1 MASGKHI
8 RVRSRHKRRG
18 RRLWRYLAGA
28 ALGWLAFS
36 LVLVIPLRWLPVPIT
51 SVMLL
56 SRLDRRPDQPPIVHR
71 WVPYQAIAPVMKL
84 AVMAGEDQR
93 FPYHHG
99 FDFRAIRNAL
109 EAYEA
114 GARLRGASTIS
125 QQTAKNLF
133 LWPARSWLRK
143 GLEAWFTV
151 LLELCWPKQRILE
164 VYLNVVQFGANIFG
178 VEAASEHFFG
188 ESAAAL
194 TRQQAALLAAVLPA
208 PSRYRVN
215 APSEH
220 VLARQH
226 WILRQMRQLGG
237 LSYLDNL

>member
-1 MASGKHI
+1 MGSQY
-8 RVRSRHKRRG
+8 RRRHRARRG
-18 RRLWRYLAGA
+18 LRHFLALL
-28 ALGWLAFS
+28 ALAWLSLS
-36 LVLVIPLRWLPVPIT
+36 LVLVIPLRWLPVPVT
-51 SVMLL
+51 SIMAL
-56 SRLDRRPDQPPIVHR
+56 SRLDQRPGQPPIR
-71 WVPYQAIAPVMKL
+71 YQWVPYGAMAPSIKL

-93 FPYHHG
+93 FPFHHG

-133 LWPARSWLRK
+133 LWPARSWPRK
-143 GLEAWFTV
+143 GLEAWFTM

-188 ESAAAL
+188 EPASAL
-194 TRQQAALLAAVLPA
+194 TPAQAALLAAVLPA
-208 PSRYRVN
+208 PSRYRVA

-220 VLARQH
+220 VRERQR
-226 WILRQMRQLGG
+226 WILQQMQQLGG
-237 LSYLDNL
+237 IDYLKNL